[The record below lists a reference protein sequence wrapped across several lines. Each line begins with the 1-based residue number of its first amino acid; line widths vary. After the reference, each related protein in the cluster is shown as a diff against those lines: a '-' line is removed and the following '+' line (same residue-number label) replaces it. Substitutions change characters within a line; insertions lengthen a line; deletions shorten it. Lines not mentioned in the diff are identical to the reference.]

1 MTVAEALNKRRSVR
15 AFTDRPVD
23 AAAVRRCLELAQRA
37 PSGGNLQPWQAVIVT
52 GAPWQRVKD
61 AVAARLAMGADGT
74 QMEYA
79 IYPEI
84 LPDPLKARRFGVGEA
99 LYAALG
105 IPRENKMGRM
115 MQFAQNYQGFGA
127 PMMLF
132 LHTAR
137 TMGPPQWS
145 DMGMWLQSLMLLLT
159 EAGIDSCAQECWAAY
174 GATVREQIGL
184 GDDQIL
190 FCGLAIGHADAAH
203 PVNNWPVPR
212 VPIDDVIR
220 WDGFD

>member
-1 MTVAEALNKRRSVR
+1 MRVAQALNQRRSVR
-15 AFTDRPVD
+15 AFTDQPVD
-23 AAAVRRCLELAQRA
+23 AALLRTLLETAQRA

-52 GAPWQRVKD
+52 GAPWQRLKD
-61 AVAARLAMGADGT
+61 VVATRIAMGAEGQ

-79 IYPEI
+79 IYPEF
-84 LPDPLKARRFGVGEA
+84 LPDPWKARRFGLGEA
-99 LYAALG
+99 LYAALD

-115 MQFAQNYQGFGA
+115 LQFAQNYQGFGA
-127 PMMLF
+127 PVMLF
-132 LHTAR
+132 LHTPR

-159 EAGIDSCAQECWAAY
+159 ESGLGSCAQECWAAY
-174 GATVREQIGL
+174 GETVRTALGI

-190 FCGLAIGHADAAH
+190 FCGLAIGHADLTK

-212 VPIDDVIR
+212 ASIDDVIR
-220 WDGFD
+220 WEGFA